1 MQNVDENA
9 PPRACQTAADFYSP
23 RPSVRT
29 SRKDFGMQPLL
40 EIALFSGAVVLSVLA
55 AAALLKWRKE
65 SLAFAFAV
73 ESALLAGG
81 AVWLRWLRLAEIFG
95 RPLGRKATVGLVATW
110 AVWGVLAAA
119 TVAAYANNNWDDA
132 DYCLSG
138 LALRGYPVNYASS
151 RPPFTHL
158 VAALFADAPQFAGA
172 ALIVLLVALL
182 SVWSIRR
189 WGWTGAALPLALLA
203 TQNVFL
209 ERLFGFT
216 SELPAAVLLLAAFLS
231 LARERFALAGV
242 LFACA
247 GLARW
252 NLSVIPLV
260 LAGCVALRFGWKS
273 ALHFA
278 AGGAAVAAVFLG
290 LSFALVAHPIQR
302 IIEGNLVPAYAWAEI
317 GEAAPDLLSRSG
329 FYLGHFFFL
338 TPPAVLALAMSL
350 CTWRRGAAGPA
361 GDWCVRCAIPAGI
374 AAYALAMLNIGGHF
388 PRFMAPVVPLAFFTL
403 ADFLLA
409 MPRAWR
415 VAGACVAAA
424 WGVWPADAV
433 LSIQNKLTHRPV
445 FSPAFCQAVAR
456 EVPSTADLC
465 VPAIVPLSDC
475 CGLPAMLELR
485 RRLIF
490 PQAAWD
496 KNGGIFPSP
505 DPAVAVRATLTAAP
519 PAAYLIVPIGQQ
531 PLLPAGRI
539 LGKDAR
545 WLLWQ
550 SAPP

>member
-1 MQNVDENA
+1 
-9 PPRACQTAADFYSP
+9 
-23 RPSVRT
+23 
-29 SRKDFGMQPLL
+29 MQPLI
-40 EIALFSGAVVLSVLA
+40 EIALFAGAVVLSVLA

-81 AVWLRWLRLAEIFG
+81 AVWLRWPRLAEIFG
-95 RPLGRKATVGLVATW
+95 RPLWRNASVGLVATW
-110 AVWGVLAAA
+110 AAWGVLAAA
-119 TVAAYANNNWDDA
+119 MVAAYANNNWDDA

-216 SELPAAVLLLAAFLS
+216 SELPAAVLLVAAFLS

-361 GDWCVRCAIPAGI
+361 GDWCVRCAIPAGL

-415 VAGACVAAA
+415 VAGAWRARGGRVRRGGMGRVACRRRPQHSKQTHA
-424 WGVWPADAV
+424 PPRFLPRV
-433 LSIQNKLTHRPV
+433 LPGRCSR
-445 FSPAFCQAVAR
+445 SPAHRRSLRAR
-456 EVPSTADLC
+456 DRTAQRL
-465 VPAIVPLSDC
+465 
-475 CGLPAMLELR
+475 LR
-485 RRLIF
+485 PPRDARTP
-490 PQAAWD
+490 PQ
-496 KNGGIFPSP
+496 
-505 DPAVAVRATLTAAP
+505 TH
-519 PAAYLIVPIGQQ
+519 
-531 PLLPAGRI
+531 LPAGRV
-539 LGKDAR
+539 GQKRRHFSEPRSRRRRPRHAHRPAARRVSHRARRPAADAPR
-545 WLLWQ
+545 RPHPRERRTL
-550 SAPP
+550 APLAIRASVI

>member
-1 MQNVDENA
+1 MKMRRRALARRERIPTLAAVSTRRQDPGM
-9 PPRACQTAADFYSP
+9 PPL
-23 RPSVRT
+23 V
-29 SRKDFGMQPLL
+29 
-40 EIALFSGAVVLSVLA
+40 EIALWAGAVVLAVLA
-55 AAALLKWRKE
+55 AVALLRYRKE

-81 AVWLRWLRLAEIFG
+81 AVWLRWPRLAEVFG
-95 RPLGRKATVGLVATW
+95 RPLWRNASVALVAVW

-119 TVAAYANNNWDDA
+119 AVAAFASNNWDDA

-138 LALRGYPVNYASS
+138 LALRGYPVNYAAS

-158 VAALFADAPQFAGA
+158 VAALFADAPRFAGA
-172 ALIVLLVALL
+172 AQIVLLVALL

-189 WGWTGAALPLALLA
+189 WGWTGGALPLALLA

-216 SELPAAVLLLAAFLS
+216 SELPAAVLLAAAFLS
-231 LARERFALAGV
+231 LARERFTLAGV

-260 LAGCVALRFGWKS
+260 LAGCVALRFGWKN

-290 LSFALVAHPIQR
+290 LSFALVAHPLQR
-302 IIEGNLVPAYAWAEI
+302 IIEGNFVPAYAWAES

-338 TPPAVLALAMSL
+338 TPPAVLALASSL
-350 CTWRRGAAGPA
+350 RTWRRGAAGSA
-361 GDWCVRCAIPAGI
+361 GDWCVRCAIPAGL

-388 PRFMAPVVPLAFFTL
+388 PRFMAPVVPLALFTL

-433 LSIQNKLTHRPV
+433 LSMQNKLTHRPV

-456 EVPSTADLC
+456 EVPPAADLC
-465 VPAIVPLSDC
+465 VPAIVPLSDS

-485 RRLIF
+485 RRFTF

-496 KNGGIFPSP
+496 KNGGIFPTA
-505 DPAVAVRATLTAAP
+505 DPADAVRATLTAAP
-519 PAAYLIVPIGQQ
+519 PAAYLIVPLAQQ
-531 PLLPAGRI
+531 PLLPAGRV
-539 LGKDAR
+539 LGKDGR

-550 SAPP
+550 PAPP